1 MICLPS
7 PPRHYVEEAD
17 AFLALFPHRFDFIY
31 ADHPQP
37 DRKPNW
43 HTESRYP
50 LSDRQIQQGKS
61 LYGVRFGSTTRYC
74 LLDIDIAS
82 SYHPQQDPFAI
93 GRIMAALEQ
102 IGLVSAIACTS
113 SYSGGIH
120 LYIPFASE
128 QRSWQ
133 VAIALS
139 GLLESAGFRLRAVQ
153 LELFPN
159 RKPYATD
166 SVPRLYQAHRL
177 PLQVGSNLLNSDLQ
191 PIWSDRSSFV
201 RQWQCA
207 EQRNEVDT
215 RLFDQLVQ
223 QNRQKRYR
231 VSRRAE
237 QFLQDLNTEI
247 NPGWTDSGQTNHLL
261 GRIAMRSYI
270 FHHVL
275 SGGEPLIGQALIDNI
290 VEMAR
295 SLPGFEQWCQH
306 RHEIIDRAS
315 EWARCIENSPYY
327 HYGLPKQPRAEDA
340 AEGAVVQVDRREEK
354 RMNWNRKQAEGAQT
368 RIQNAMADLIAKN
381 ALPDTITA
389 RFQALTQYGISGSSL
404 YRYRQFWHPACCEE
418 QPVANPSG
426 LVILKSSSESID
438 SPARSAS

>member
-7 PPRHYVEEAD
+7 PPRHYVEETD
-17 AFLALFPHRFDFIY
+17 EFLSLFPQRFDFIY

-37 DRKPNW
+37 DCKPNW
-43 HTESRYP
+43 RTESRYP
-50 LSDRQIQQGKS
+50 LSDRQIQQGNL

-82 SYHPQQDPFAI
+82 HYHPRQDPFAI
-93 GRIMAALEQ
+93 GRIMAALERL
-102 IGLVSAIACTS
+102 GLVSAIACTS

-120 LYIPFASE
+120 LYLPFANE

-133 VAIALS
+133 VAIVLS
-139 GLLESAGFRLRAVQ
+139 SLLESAGFRLKSGQ
-153 LELFPN
+153 LEVFPN
-159 RKPYATD
+159 RRPYTTD
-166 SVPRLYQAHRL
+166 SVPRLYHAHRL

-191 PIWSDRSSFV
+191 PIWSDRASFV

-207 EQRNEVDT
+207 EQRNEIDVC
-215 RLFDQLVQ
+215 LFDRLMQK
-223 QNRQKRYR
+223 NRQKRYR

-247 NPGWTDSGQTNHLL
+247 DPGWTGSGQTNYLL

-270 FHHVL
+270 FNHVL

-290 VEMAR
+290 VATAR
-295 SLPGFEQWCQH
+295 SLPGFAQWCQH
-306 RHEIIDRAS
+306 QHELSDRAA

-327 HYGLPKQPRAEDA
+327 HYGLPKQPKAEDA
-340 AEGAVVQVDRREEK
+340 AEGIVVQPNPRELK
-354 RMNWNRKQAEGAQT
+354 RDTWNRKQSKDAQT
-368 RIQNAMADLIAKN
+368 RIQNAIADLLAKN
-381 ALPDTITA
+381 ALPDAITA

-404 YRYRQFWHPACCEE
+404 YRYRQLWHPDHQA
-418 QPVANPSG
+418 QASDG
-426 LVILKSSSESID
+426 SSSLVVLSSESAVPTRNV
-438 SPARSAS
+438 S